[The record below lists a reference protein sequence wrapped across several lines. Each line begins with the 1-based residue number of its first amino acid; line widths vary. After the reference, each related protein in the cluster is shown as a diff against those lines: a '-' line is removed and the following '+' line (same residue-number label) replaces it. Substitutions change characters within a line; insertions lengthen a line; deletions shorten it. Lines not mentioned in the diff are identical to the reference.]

1 MYSPFCSRSVSR
13 SRATFQKG
21 PSGIFS
27 SLLARA
33 AHTPELCSG
42 VVAVLLEYAQKGT
55 SIQQLQSVEQMRLP
69 CLLYIGI
76 ISYIIIIIHNFIP
89 YFFRSTLP
97 QTTSIPSSISSS
109 ACFPAPPNANSPA
122 SSPFELTTL

>member
-42 VVAVLLEYAQKGT
+42 VVAVLLEYPQK
-55 SIQQLQSVEQMRLP
+55 
-69 CLLYIGI
+69 
-76 ISYIIIIIHNFIP
+76 
-89 YFFRSTLP
+89 
-97 QTTSIPSSISSS
+97 
-109 ACFPAPPNANSPA
+109 A
-122 SSPFELTTL
+122 SSLCKHSRYLFMHILIAARAKKRIHPTASIH

>member
-21 PSGIFS
+21 PSGILS

-42 VVAVLLEYAQKGT
+42 VVAVLLEYAQK
-55 SIQQLQSVEQMRLP
+55 
-69 CLLYIGI
+69 
-76 ISYIIIIIHNFIP
+76 
-89 YFFRSTLP
+89 
-97 QTTSIPSSISSS
+97 
-109 ACFPAPPNANSPA
+109 A
-122 SSPFELTTL
+122 SSPCKHSRYLFMHIIIATRAKKTHSSNSFNPLNKCAFHA